1 MENGDINDIY
11 VSQDINLSNTVLKRP
26 LELLL
31 YKYELKL
38 TQFFVV
44 VDKNGEFR
52 GQQKK

>member
-1 MENGDINDIY
+1 
-11 VSQDINLSNTVLKRP
+11 
-26 LELLL
+26 LL

-52 GQQKK
+52 GQQKKWRNDENGWNKTVEEIQLYLQ